1 MKIMVLKIYKCFN
14 TIHDDDNNVLLISNQ
29 KFQMINNL
37 LKLNEKINNI
47 SIFSPILFQ
56 V

>member
-1 MKIMVLKIYKCFN
+1 MVLKIYKCFN
-14 TIHDDDNNVLLISNQ
+14 TIHDDNNVLLISNQ